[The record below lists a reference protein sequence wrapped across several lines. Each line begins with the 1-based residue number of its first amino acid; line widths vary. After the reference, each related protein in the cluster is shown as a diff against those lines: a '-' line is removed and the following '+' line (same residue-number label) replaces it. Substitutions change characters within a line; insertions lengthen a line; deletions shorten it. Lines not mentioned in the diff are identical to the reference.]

1 MGLSNNLSGIT
12 NYYGLNIY
20 IWHSS
25 SIHGGSFNETFQIIC
40 NCHLDYSS
48 FLFYSGWEGE
58 QKIPWHA
65 SNYVIKFLLSWNFDF
80 TTFRCELQN
89 DEMEINHH
97 HQNCKMTGRGLHDS
111 KLINYCVNDLIK
123 SYSRIVHLFK
133 IEWNFVSFS
142 ICRVFMSYLFQWHW
156 DIIVGRIIRKVYIG

>member
-1 MGLSNNLSGIT
+1 MGLSNDLSGVT

-65 SNYVIKFLLSWNFDF
+65 SNYVIKFLPSWNFDF

-89 DEMEINHH
+89 DEMKINHRQ
-97 HQNCKMTGRGLHDS
+97 QNCKMTGRGLHDS

-123 SYSRIVHLFK
+123 SCSRIVHLLK
-133 IEWNFVSFS
+133 
-142 ICRVFMSYLFQWHW
+142 MSEILRLFPHVAVLCYIFNQWH
-156 DIIVGRIIRKVYIG
+156 

>member
-1 MGLSNNLSGIT
+1 MAFLLV
-12 NYYGLNIY
+12 
-20 IWHSS
+20 
-25 SIHGGSFNETFQIIC
+25 HGGSFNETFQIIC

-97 HQNCKMTGRGLHDS
+97 QQNCKMTGRGLHDS
-111 KLINYCVNDLIK
+111 KLINCCVNDVIQ
-123 SYSRIVHLFK
+123 SRSCIVRLFK

-142 ICRVFMSYLFQWHW
+142 ISRVFMSYFFSMRLGYLSGYFVSF
-156 DIIVGRIIRKVYIG
+156 ILLSI